1 MSSADEWIQQ
11 RVNPGGEGLPVTVE
25 SLAELLVR
33 VTMYGIEVRGGG
45 NEVMGGQWGHV
56 GTLID
61 KLGQAAGLEVN
72 AVNDVYR
79 SEVARLGLD
88 RDLESGSDSG
98 SDSEQGSVLGVCAR

>member
-11 RVNPGGEGLPVTVE
+11 RVNPGGKGLPVTAE

-33 VTMYGIEVRGGG
+33 VTMYGIAVRDDG

-72 AVNDVYR
+72 AVNDVHR

-88 RDLESGSDSG
+88 RDLESGSDSEPG
-98 SDSEQGSVLGVCAR
+98 SEQGSVLGVRAR